1 MASSLTL
8 YSAFEEHL
16 LKSTVQLL
24 NDTLKASL
32 HGSSYTPNVNGHA
45 QWSDVSA
52 SEVAAAGGWLA
63 GGMTIANPSVT
74 RVGGTTTFD
83 ADDVVHTASGA
94 AIPAFRYV
102 IMRSTASRNGVTEP
116 LIGYILGDTTPQDI
130 PATLDGATLRIRF
143 NQAGIFQL

>member
-1 MASSLTL
+1 MAASLTL
-8 YSAFEEHL
+8 YAAFEEHL

-32 HGSSYTPNVNGHA
+32 HSSAYTPNVNGHA

-52 SEVAAAGGWLA
+52 SQVAAAGGWPD
-63 GGMTIANPSVT
+63 GGMTITNPSVT

-83 ADDVVHTASGA
+83 ADDVVHTAASGN
-94 AIPAFRYV
+94 IPAFRYV

-116 LIGYILGDTTPQDI
+116 LIGFVLGDTTPADI
-130 PATLDGATLRIRF
+130 PQTLDGATLRVRF
-143 NQAGIFQL
+143 NAAGIFQL